1 MVKLSPSSDA
11 WFDTQVLPDVRE
23 NNNGVNDA
31 IVSTIPSVANN
42 QNNGL
47 GMNYRF
53 WKKSWFGKT
62 DNTSRKEYRRQK
74 RSSTLAR
81 QAVRG
86 IHHDKRT
93 NPAET
98 TTSNTVNVG
107 QNKIV
112 DRSVVPFIRP
122 KTISAV
128 AEGLRPYTTVYV
140 FFDDVDISSECMIIN
155 NVGARMGTGEL
166 KTNRYGSINFSFDI
180 KSRTFKAGEK
190 VLVVT
195 DSSSNNSALASTVAE
210 AIYNVS
216 GAIQTS
222 ESNYVSTRK
231 ATKKPSSY
239 SKNVSDPVAQTF
251 FVDPLVYPQGV
262 FISSVD
268 LFFSDKDSDLPVSVE
283 LRPTNSGYPVSRDN
297 TLVYPFA
304 TVIKYPED
312 ITTTATANL
321 NNSSAQAIANAI
333 NSSVEDTRTRFTFS
347 TPVHLLPGE
356 HSLVVKTNSSEYA
369 LYVAEMGQNL
379 LNGTG
384 RIAQQAAIGSFYKS
398 QNAGKWQAYD
408 NIDLMFAINRCTF
421 TGSTGLSGTVTL
433 TDMIDAV
440 TPDQLFE
447 TLTVNNDEIKF
458 NNTDIAYSIRTV
470 DADGATLQANS
481 IPITINNH
489 IDLINSSKV
498 TYNGESIELGITL
511 TSSDAYIS
519 PMFDLDRLIVMGIH
533 NIVENNTSISK
544 TNANYNGELE
554 PITPIN
560 SNETRYITKIVEL
573 EQGFESSNVKV
584 TMGVNLPA
592 GTKIQVFLKQQS
604 VGKDSRFDEEP
615 YIQLTSSKPTYI
627 SPDGDTYEDLFFTLP
642 TDLDQPFSKYAVK
655 LCLFSDN
662 PVNIPKVKE
671 LRVVSLV

>member
-1 MVKLSPSSDA
+1 
-11 WFDTQVLPDVRE
+11 
-23 NNNGVNDA
+23 
-31 IVSTIPSVANN
+31 
-42 QNNGL
+42 
-47 GMNYRF
+47 MNYPF

-74 RSSTLAR
+74 RSNTLAR

-86 IHHDKRT
+86 IHLNRRT

-190 VLVVT
+190 ILVVT
-195 DSSSNNSALASTVAE
+195 DSSSNNPALASTVAE

-239 SKNVSDPVAQTF
+239 SRNVSDPVAQTF
-251 FVDPLVYPQGV
+251 FVDSLVYPQGV

-268 LFFSDKDSDLPVSVE
+268 LFFSDKDSDLPVTVE

-304 TVIKYPED
+304 TAIKYPED

-321 NNSSAQAIANAI
+321 NNSSAQEIANAI

-433 TDMIDAV
+433 TDIINAV

-447 TLTVNNDEIKF
+447 TITVNNDEI
-458 NNTDIAYSIRTV
+458 N
-470 DADGATLQANS
+470 Q
-481 IPITINNH
+481 
-489 IDLINSSKV
+489 
-498 TYNGESIELGITL
+498 
-511 TSSDAYIS
+511 
-519 PMFDLDRLIVMGIH
+519 
-533 NIVENNTSISK
+533 
-544 TNANYNGELE
+544 
-554 PITPIN
+554 
-560 SNETRYITKIVEL
+560 
-573 EQGFESSNVKV
+573 
-584 TMGVNLPA
+584 
-592 GTKIQVFLKQQS
+592 
-604 VGKDSRFDEEP
+604 
-615 YIQLTSSKPTYI
+615 
-627 SPDGDTYEDLFFTLP
+627 
-642 TDLDQPFSKYAVK
+642 
-655 LCLFSDN
+655 
-662 PVNIPKVKE
+662 
-671 LRVVSLV
+671 